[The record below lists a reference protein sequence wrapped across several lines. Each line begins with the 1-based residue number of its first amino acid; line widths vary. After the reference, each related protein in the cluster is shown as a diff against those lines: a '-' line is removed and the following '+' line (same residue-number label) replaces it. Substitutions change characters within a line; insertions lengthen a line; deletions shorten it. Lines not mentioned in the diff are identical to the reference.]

1 MSKKRQ
7 DAIFAGSRVG
17 AAAVESAEKEENL
30 GPVIKVDP
38 ASIKLNPKNS
48 DFQSDK
54 HIGWEKFVADVK
66 EHGIHDAVILRPD
79 YTLLAGE
86 RRTQAALN
94 VGLESIPARIYYGD
108 LKGEKERQ
116 FIIRD
121 NLHRRQ
127 LTTERR
133 AELIQVLYAKE
144 LKEDNR
150 GKRAKVNLAKTVAG
164 DMNLPVGTAKRLV
177 ADARKASS
185 GKPVEKKKPVPIPK
199 VPSDAKTI
207 SLIIDTALKF
217 AKRAKPSEIKASKD
231 LIPKIEKLLT
241 AVRNKSI

>member
-7 DAIFAGSRVG
+7 DAIFSGGRVG
-17 AAAVESAEKEENL
+17 AAADQPAPEMENL
-30 GPVIKVDP
+30 GPVIKVNP
-38 ASIKLNPKNS
+38 ALVKMNPKNS

-66 EHGIHDAVILRPD
+66 ENGIHDAIILKPD

-94 VGLESIPARIYYGD
+94 VGLEAIPARIYYGD
-108 LKGEKERQ
+108 LKGDKERR

-127 LTTERR
+127 LTVERR
-133 AELIQVLYAKE
+133 GELIQILYAKE

-150 GKRAKVNLAKTVAG
+150 GKRVKENLAKKVSE
-164 DMNLPVGTAKRLV
+164 DMSLPIGTAKRVV
-177 ADARKASS
+177 AKARKISS
-185 GKPVEKKKPVPIPK
+185 GKPVEKKAVPK
-199 VPSDAKTI
+199 VPSSAKTI
-207 SLIIDTALKF
+207 SLIINTALKF
-217 AKRAKPSEIKASKD
+217 AKSAKPSELKSDKD
-231 LIPKIEKLLT
+231 LIPRIEKLLT
-241 AVRNKSI
+241 VLRDKSI

>member
-7 DAIFAGSRVG
+7 DAIFAGGRVG
-17 AAAVESAEKEENL
+17 AAADQSAPEMENL
-30 GPVIKVDP
+30 GPVIKVNP
-38 ASIKLNPKNS
+38 SSIKLNPKNS

-54 HIGWEKFVADVK
+54 RVGWEKFVADVK

-86 RRTQAALN
+86 RRTEAALN

-127 LTTERR
+127 LTADRR
-133 AELIQVLYAKE
+133 VELIQVLYAKE

-150 GKRAKVNLAKTVAG
+150 GKRANTNLAKTVAEE
-164 DMNLPVGTAKRLV
+164 MSLPVGTAKRVV
-177 ADARKASS
+177 AKARKAAS
-185 GKPVEKKKPVPIPK
+185 GKKEKKPMPK
-199 VPSDAKTI
+199 VPNEGKTI
-207 SLIIDTALKF
+207 SLILDTALKF
-217 AKRAKPSEIKASKD
+217 AKAAKPVELKAHKE

-241 AVRNKSI
+241 AVRSKSI

>member
-7 DAIFAGSRVG
+7 DAIFAGGRVG
-17 AAAVESAEKEENL
+17 AAADVAVTPEMENL
-30 GPVIKVDP
+30 GPVIKVNPLDV
-38 ASIKLNPKNS
+38 KMNPKNS

-66 EHGIHDAVILRPD
+66 ENGIHDPIILKRD

-86 RRTQAALN
+86 RRTLAALN
-94 VGLESIPARIYYGD
+94 VGLEAVPARIYYGD
-108 LKGEKERQ
+108 LSGEKERR

-133 AELIQVLYAKE
+133 GELIQILYAKE

-150 GKRAKVNLAKTVAG
+150 GKRREVNLAKTVAEE
-164 DMNLPVGTAKRLV
+164 MNLPIGTAKRVV
-177 ADARKASS
+177 AKARKVST
-185 GKPVEKKKPVPIPK
+185 GKPVEKKPAPK
-199 VPSDAKTI
+199 VPDDAKTI
-207 SLIIDTALKF
+207 SLIIGTALKF
-217 AKRAKPSEIKASKD
+217 AKSAKPAAIKADKE
-231 LIPKIEKLLT
+231 LIPKVEKLLT
-241 AVRNKSI
+241 ALRNKSI